1 MRFDIVTKMLGWM
14 LLASS
19 AAMTFILILLAAMIF
34 GREFWT
40 NELAIML
47 VGIFF
52 AFAALP
58 QFVSGLVSLR
68 YADIIRLYRTGDAA
82 LGQDVPTSH
91 GAIRL
96 GLAFCGVW
104 LAGIVGLIGM
114 GLPKSISTLAIAG
127 VMIFLMAVAGPRRM
141 AQWSRG

>member
-1 MRFDIVTKMLGWM
+1 MRFDVVTKILGWM

-19 AAMTFILILLAAMIF
+19 AAITLILVVLASVIF
-34 GREFWT
+34 GWEFWS
-40 NELAIML
+40 NELAMML

-58 QFVSGLVSLR
+58 QFVGGLVSLR
-68 YADIIRLYRTGDAA
+68 YADIIRLYRVGGAEVVHGPPA
-82 LGQDVPTSH
+82 SH

-104 LAGIVGLIGM
+104 LTGIIGLLGV
-114 GLPKSISTLAIAG
+114 GLPKSVSTLAIAG
-127 VMIFLMAVAGPRRM
+127 LMIFVIAVAGPQRM
-141 AQWSRG
+141 AKWSRQ